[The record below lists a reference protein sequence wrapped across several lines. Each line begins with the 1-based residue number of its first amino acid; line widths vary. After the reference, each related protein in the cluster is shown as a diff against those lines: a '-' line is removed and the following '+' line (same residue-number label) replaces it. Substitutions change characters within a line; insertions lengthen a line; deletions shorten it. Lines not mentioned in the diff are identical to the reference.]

1 MLLLPARNKLTI
13 QRCQKNHKY
22 QLKRQEQ
29 WYVLQRTIRE
39 NKLLGEC
46 RLKNEAAAPEV
57 RMDRNAT
64 YRRLLNNEDTP
75 DDAVRLRIIE
85 KDGRPLAE
93 VEWPEN
99 SLTNAGDYFY
109 ATPIPLAL
117 ERAHDVKD
125 NYGFSEIVII
135 IDDLQLWKNAWGTVL

>member
-1 MLLLPARNKLTI
+1 
-13 QRCQKNHKY
+13 
-22 QLKRQEQ
+22 
-29 WYVLQRTIRE
+29 
-39 NKLLGEC
+39 
-46 RLKNEAAAPEV
+46 
-57 RMDRNAT
+57 MDRNAT
-64 YRRLLNNEDTP
+64 YRRLLENEDTP
-75 DDAVRLRIIE
+75 VDAVRLRITE

-99 SLTNAGDYFY
+99 SLTNAGDYFS

-135 IDDLQLWKNAWGTVL
+135 IDDLQLWNSAWGTVL